1 MTLNEKKLKELGA
14 VLEKN
19 NSIRITQAIGVMRN
33 EPPFSGAIALLISHY
48 DKSTSYQIRQLIRE
62 FMNDM
67 KDQASCSE
75 VVAEI
80 KRGHSSDTLQMI
92 ASSCWQSGLDY
103 SAYCQDFTDLFLAAD
118 YMTALECFTVIDSSA
133 HKLGGEERRSLTGKL
148 KEGACGITDEKSAL
162 CSELIS
168 VLQQGGPPYS

>member
-19 NSIRITQAIGVMRN
+19 NTLRITQAIRVMRN
-33 EPPFSGAIALLISHY
+33 EPPFSGAIALLVAHY
-48 DKSTSYQIRQLIRE
+48 NKSTSYQIRQLIRE

-67 KDQASCSE
+67 KDQASCGE

-80 KRGHSSDTLQMI
+80 KGSHSSDTLQMI

-103 SAYCQDFTDLFLAAD
+103 SGYCHEFADLFLAGD
-118 YMTALECFTVIDSSA
+118 YMTALECFTVIDASA
-133 HKLGGEERRSLTGKL
+133 HRLGSDVKKSLIGKIR
-148 KEGACGITDEKSAL
+148 KGACSITGEKNAL
-162 CSELIS
+162 CNELIS
-168 VLQQGGPPYS
+168 VLR